1 MEYYSALKNNEI
13 MPFAVTWMDSEIV
26 ILNEVRKKEIL
37 HDIAYMCNLKKR
49 YKWTYLQDRNIVTD
63 VKETN
68 YGYQGGK
75 DG

>member
-1 MEYYSALKNNEI
+1 MK
-13 MPFAVTWMDSEIV
+13 SE
-26 ILNEVRKKEIL
+26 KKIL